1 MFKHILI
8 PTDGSNLSKKAVKAG
23 VRFAKSMSARV
34 TGFHSYPSFQQYAF
48 SGYDAP
54 EAETVKHFDEKMREA
69 GEKYLTEIE
78 KEAKAAG
85 VDYTGVVQKAD
96 APYLGIT
103 EAAKKRGCD
112 AIFMASHGRKGIAAL
127 LVGSETQK
135 VLTHSKIPVVVFR

>member
-8 PTDGSNLSKKAVKAG
+8 PTDGSDLSKKAARAG
-23 VRFAKSMSARV
+23 VQFAKSMNARV
-34 TGFHSYPSFQQYAF
+34 TGFHSYASFQKYTIT
-48 SGYDAP
+48 GYDAP
-54 EAETVKHFDEKMREA
+54 DAEAVKRFDEKMREA
-69 GEKYLTEIE
+69 GEIYLSEIE

-85 VDYTGVVQKAD
+85 VDYTGAVQKAD
-96 APYLGIT
+96 APYLGII

-112 AIFMASHGRKGIAAL
+112 AVFMASHGRKGIAAL

>member
-1 MFKHILI
+1 MYKHILI

-23 VRFAKSMSARV
+23 VQFAKSMSARV
-34 TGFHSYPSFQQYAF
+34 TGFHSYTSFEQYALLDY
-48 SGYDAP
+48 GVP
-54 EAETVKHFDEKMREA
+54 EAETMKRIDEKMREE
-69 GEKYLTEIE
+69 GEKYLAEIE

-96 APYLGIT
+96 APYLGII